1 MRKLKEDVPDIAI
14 FFVKVPTRDLVRQVE
29 NNRTASPISVIQ
41 NALERHK
48 VSDEKPS
55 KRRSKETVSSSPL
68 KIHKSHVTTSRTFT
82 TCMTQLLELGYLSP
96 LPNDVLPE
104 QSDSEGENDSARN
117 YTTESELVY
126 DFENFPQLAG
136 FVRKTLRK
144 YLLRTTSLLNLIH
157 TRCLQNFIDSAFDMA
172 RDMIITPKR

>member
-1 MRKLKEDVPDIAI
+1 MCQTLQYSLSKFPPETWCARLKITGLLHLLVL
-14 FFVKVPTRDLVRQVE
+14 FRMLWSVTKYPT
-29 NNRTASPISVIQ
+29 
-41 NALERHK
+41 K
-48 VSDEKPS
+48 KPS